1 MVKSRPSDAL
11 SKKHSAM
18 KIDHFFAALLELD
31 VKTSITYP
39 STPRGQFTYRRSSVN
54 VALPEDVLAQ
64 INQYAGAHGFTRS
77 GLLAQ
82 AAKKLIA

>member
-11 SKKHSAM
+11 SKKHSAI
-18 KIDHFFAALLELD
+18 KTDHFFAALLELD
-31 VKTSITYP
+31 VKTSTTCP
-39 STPRGQFTYRRSSVN
+39 STPVTNLPMVDRKSSSPRRN
-54 VALPEDVLAQ
+54 VQKQPIDDQ
-64 INQYAGAHGFTRS
+64 